1 MIHPE
6 LIAGA
11 PGAPLLIVA
20 DHASNAV
27 PPGVD
32 LEIDHAL
39 LDDHIAIDIGSA
51 ALARALAAALGAP
64 AILAGVSR
72 LVIDLNRELHVEG
85 LIPEFS
91 DGWTIPGNVALHP
104 DERTRRIHSYYDRY
118 HDAIA
123 RHLDRQPVA
132 LLISVHSFTPQ
143 LASRADIERPW
154 PVGILYNT
162 DARAA
167 EIAIALLREAGH
179 LTGDNEP
186 YSGRHLNATM
196 NRHAEARGLP
206 YIGFEVRQDEIDS
219 EAGVARWSA
228 ELASVVRATQ
238 ARLSAGPP

>member
-11 PGAPLLIVA
+11 PGSPLLIVA

-39 LDDHIAIDIGSA
+39 LEDHIAIDIGSA
-51 ALARALAAALGAP
+51 ALSRALAAALGAP

-72 LVIDLNRELHVEG
+72 LVIDLNRELDAAG

-104 DERTRRIHSYYDRY
+104 DERARRIHSYYDRY

-123 RHLDRQPVA
+123 RHLDRGATQ
-132 LLISVHSFTPQ
+132 LIISVHSFTPQ

-154 PVGILYNT
+154 PVGVLYNS
-162 DARAA
+162 DDRAA
-167 EIAIALLREAGH
+167 RLAIDLLRAAGH

-206 YIGFEVRQDEIDS
+206 YLGFEVRQDEIDS
-219 EAGVARWSA
+219 DAGVARWA
-228 ELASVVRATQ
+228 EVLEGVVRAV
-238 ARLSAGPP
+238 ARAVQPPVS